1 MARGTSTTVYLVWSL
16 LVAVLTT
23 TRALTRTPD
32 DALSGFVIGVANC
45 APAWC
50 AFRGF
55 VLAEVLC
62 FVLAAFYG
70 FAGVVGLI
78 GGLREGLKEAGNPSG
93 PITTSVL
100 WFLLNGLPPI
110 VVCVLFLRETPK
122 MGIRRNPWWPF
133 RRQ

>member
-1 MARGTSTTVYLVWSL
+1 MARGTSTTIYLVWSL
-16 LVAVLTT
+16 LVAFLST

-32 DALSGFVIGVANC
+32 EALSDFLIGVANC
-45 APAWC
+45 ALAWC

-55 VLAEVLC
+55 VLAEVVC
-62 FVLAAFYG
+62 FALAAFYG

-78 GGLREGLKEAGNPSG
+78 GGLRESLKAAGDPSG
-93 PITTSVL
+93 PIAMSVL

-122 MGIRRNPWWPF
+122 AGIRRAPWWPF